1 MSEWIGSPIRGAA
14 AALLAL
20 ALVPEPAAATSPTA
34 VDPARGLTE
43 DFEAATVVE
52 GAVSAPGLSV
62 RPMRPDEAFPD
73 RPRGAVASGGALSI
87 MDVGAALGAAYGAVR
102 GRAVSTRDLSIAYGF
117 VIALERS
124 AASVAAARAAGDAP
138 WSLRAYDRGGA
149 LLTAAVL
156 APDAVG
162 FRLEAPEPALAGGR
176 GIARVDVLSLDGWDW
191 ALLDGFETA
200 PVPAALAEAGAGSAE
215 VAMATTPPPAGAA
228 LLIVSLVI
236 AGLQPRPSPPPR
248 RDDPLDSRSGPVA
261 PDGRTL
267 STWVVPRP

>member
-52 GAVSAPGLSV
+52 GVVSAPGLSV

-87 MDVGAALGAAYGAVR
+87 MDVGAAPGAAYGAVR
-102 GRAVSTRDLSIAYGF
+102 GRPVSTRDLSTAYGF

-124 AASVAAARAAGDAP
+124 AASVGAAGPPGMRRGRCAPTTGAARSSP
-138 WSLRAYDRGGA
+138 QPCWRRM
-149 LLTAAVL
+149 
-156 APDAVG
+156 
-162 FRLEAPEPALAGGR
+162 R
-176 GIARVDVLSLDGWDW
+176 
-191 ALLDGFETA
+191 
-200 PVPAALAEAGAGSAE
+200 SAS
-215 VAMATTPPPAGAA
+215 A
-228 LLIVSLVI
+228 SRRRS
-236 AGLQPRPSPPPR
+236 PR
-248 RDDPLDSRSGPVA
+248 
-261 PDGRTL
+261 
-267 STWVVPRP
+267 